1 MVECLPTL
9 AAKSK
14 YTEVLTM
21 NSSLI
26 AALIYGILAII
37 GGIIGYIKANSQ
49 VSLFSGVI
57 SGLLLILAAYFQIQG
72 QAWALILA
80 VLVTVSLV
88 IFFALR
94 LAKTRKFMPA
104 GLMVILGVLALTLMV
119 NQLVLG
125 RY

>member
-1 MVECLPTL
+1 
-9 AAKSK
+9 
-14 YTEVLTM
+14 M
-21 NSSLI
+21 NSSII
-26 AALIYGILAII
+26 AALTYGILAMI

-49 VSLFSGVI
+49 VSLFSGII

-80 VLVTVSLV
+80 VLVTGILV

-119 NQLVLG
+119 HQLAIA
-125 RY
+125 R

>member
-1 MVECLPTL
+1 
-9 AAKSK
+9 
-14 YTEVLTM
+14 M
-21 NSSLI
+21 NSSII
-26 AALIYGILAII
+26 AALTYGILAMI
-37 GGIIGYIKANSQ
+37 GGIIGYIKANSR

-57 SGLLLILAAYFQIQG
+57 SGLLLILAAYLQIQG

-80 VLVTVSLV
+80 VLVTVILV

-119 NQLVLG
+119 NQLVIA
-125 RY
+125 R

>member
-9 AAKSK
+9 AAKSESP
-14 YTEVLTM
+14 EVLTM
-21 NSSLI
+21 NSSII
-26 AALIYGILAII
+26 AALTYGILAII

-49 VSLFSGVI
+49 VSLFSGII
-57 SGLLLILAAYFQIQG
+57 SGLLLILAAYLQIQG

-104 GLMVILGVLALTLMV
+104 GLMVILGMLALTFMV
-119 NQLVLG
+119 NQLLIG
-125 RY
+125 R